1 MIYEATGAPAKTGGG
16 SPWNLQNLREL
27 VENTCAA
34 HADNVAYMVK
44 DEKGGPYRD
53 IKYSELERDIAAVGT
68 ALIEKGIINQKI
80 AIMGENC
87 YEWVVV
93 YLASMNSGNVAM
105 PMDRELNPDE
115 VELIIN
121 AAECKVAFYTETS
134 TSKFDGLDLDH
145 RIIMSMY
152 GSHNLPPD
160 LTDGTW
166 AKFKET
172 GEKLLDAGIISF
184 SEVAI
189 DSHAMASLIFTSG
202 TTGTPK
208 GVMLS
213 AFNIVSDVEM
223 TGEVVNVGEDDR
235 VLSILPIH
243 HTFESNVTL
252 LGMLYR
258 GGSVAFFEGLKYVN
272 TNMQEARPTLM
283 LGVPLIFESIYSRI
297 WKQAK
302 KRNKDK
308 ALKRAISLNKKLNN
322 MGIDM
327 SKKLFK
333 SIHEQFGGR
342 LRVMLCGAAAID
354 PNVLKG
360 FYDIGITFLQGYGLT
375 EASPLA
381 TGTAISPMVCRKP
394 GSAGPPLP
402 RSTVKIVDPNEEG
415 IGEIV
420 YKGPNVMLGYYNMPE
435 ETAQTIRDGWLYTG
449 DYGFLTDDGW
459 LYITGRK
466 KNIIVTKTGK
476 NIYPEELEG
485 YLNHLDFVEESMVYG
500 YETDTDDEVLV
511 AAQVRPDYEQI
522 RAEHGD
528 DYSDEQIKKLIE
540 SQIMTLNGKL
550 PNYKWVRKIDIRE
563 TEFIKTTTK
572 KIKRHAS
579 LEEK

>member
-1 MIYEATGAPAKTGGG
+1 
-16 SPWNLQNLREL
+16 
-27 VENTCAA
+27 
-34 HADNVAYMVK
+34 
-44 DEKGGPYRD
+44 
-53 IKYSELERDIAAVGT
+53 
-68 ALIEKGIINQKI
+68 
-80 AIMGENC
+80 
-87 YEWVVV
+87 
-93 YLASMNSGNVAM
+93 
-105 PMDRELNPDE
+105 
-115 VELIIN
+115 
-121 AAECKVAFYTETS
+121 
-134 TSKFDGLDLDH
+134 
-145 RIIMSMY
+145 
-152 GSHNLPPD
+152 
-160 LTDGTW
+160 
-166 AKFKET
+166 
-172 GEKLLDAGIISF
+172 
-184 SEVAI
+184 
-189 DSHAMASLIFTSG
+189 
-202 TTGTPK
+202 
-208 GVMLS
+208 
-213 AFNIVSDVEM
+213 
-223 TGEVVNVGEDDR
+223 
-235 VLSILPIH
+235 
-243 HTFESNVTL
+243 
-252 LGMLYR
+252 
-258 GGSVAFFEGLKYVN
+258 
-272 TNMQEARPTLM
+272 M